1 MKYQI
6 KIRAEVLKM
15 NGPICNRLEFSKLK
29 EKFEVVDH
37 AAIYQEALKR
47 AELHLK
53 HFDNYEDAENAINQ
67 LENIF
72 VKQIWQEY
80 EEQFP
85 EHFFK
90 DVEYENG
97 ASFYIDELE
106 VKMELKKEA
115 IEHYINW
122 LRENSNK
129 PIFEDGAKSELL
141 QVVSVFH
148 PYIEIAARD
157 MKNGQVVV
165 YDFTPSDFEGLEE
178 EF

>member
-6 KIRAEVLKM
+6 KIRAEILKM
-15 NGPICNRLEFSKLK
+15 NGPICNKLEFSKLK

-37 AAIYQEALKR
+37 AAIYQEALER

-115 IEHYINW
+115 IERYVEW
-122 LRENSNK
+122 LKENSNK
-129 PIFEDGAKSELL
+129 YIYAVEAAGELY

-148 PYIEIAARD
+148 PYIELPARD
-157 MKNGQVVV
+157 MKSGQVVV
-165 YDFTPSDFEGLEE
+165 YDFTPSDFEGLEDE
-178 EF
+178 